1 MPKARFHVNS
11 KGEAGK
17 CSATVGACPFGGESG
32 DENHFDTLAAAQVES
47 ERRLTEE
54 HNPLASLKKAE
65 PATINTPDLDY
76 AGAEP
81 KARTEEMVK
90 DLEDAIGKIVADGN
104 LAKYLDAMAANGK
117 NRWTFSNVVL
127 AAYQLK
133 SWQKRNGINT
143 DDAEGNGLK
152 GILKTIS
159 NMDACGAKQWG
170 ARGRK
175 VTSGKGSALYILAP
189 LMAKRELKDK
199 NGKPVIGKD
208 GKPIKSMTPYGFRSV
223 AVFDVSQTEGE
234 PVPENPINVTPVD
247 KEIDEKYIDSMRDW
261 ITKAGYTYEEEETAT
276 DPEKLTG
283 VLGYTSHTQKKVAVD
298 PRLSAAQRAATTAH
312 ELAHIHMGHVTAEG
326 AEDYR
331 FHRGRMETEAEGLAY
346 LIMRRAGLNAQEA
359 ESFSPGYIAG
369 WSKGDASVVKK
380 AMNSVSTKFNN
391 LMDELKW

>member
-1 MPKARFHVNS
+1 MAFVDEVTIYAQAGHGGSGVVRWLHIQGNEKA
-11 KGEAGK
+11 G
-17 CSATVGACPFGGESG
+17 PGGGDGGRGGDIIFEGVRDLAVLSNYKYEKKFRAEDGGSG
-32 DENHFDTLAAAQVES
+32 DNNHK
-47 ERRLTEE
+47 
-54 HNPLASLKKAE
+54 H
-65 PATINTPDLDY
+65 
-76 AGAEP
+76 
-81 KARTEEMVK
+81 
-90 DLEDAIGKIVADGN
+90 
-104 LAKYLDAMAANGK
+104 
-117 NRWTFSNVVL
+117 
-127 AAYQLK
+127 
-133 SWQKRNGINT
+133 
-143 DDAEGNGLK
+143 
-152 GILKTIS
+152 
-159 NMDACGAKQWG
+159 
-170 ARGRK
+170 
-175 VTSGKGSALYILAP
+175 
-189 LMAKRELKDK
+189 
-199 NGKPVIGKD
+199 GKD